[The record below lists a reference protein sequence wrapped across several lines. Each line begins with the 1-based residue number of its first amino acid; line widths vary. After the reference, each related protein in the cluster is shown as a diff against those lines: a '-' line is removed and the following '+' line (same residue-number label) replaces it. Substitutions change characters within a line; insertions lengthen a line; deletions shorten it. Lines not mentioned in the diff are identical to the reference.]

1 MAPHGDQMEY
11 ADIVLYFLVAFIDIL
26 IIFFILDFQFGI
38 DCENEEILAQ
48 QKKKSFDK
56 WKHVLPGS
64 FYDNKHYQD
73 GETIGVNKP
82 YYLSVC
88 SHWKYERQAMCLH
101 GAPLE
106 SYLVIIKITQELQMT
121 MTRD

>member
-48 QKKKSFDK
+48 QKKKNLLTNENMYSLEASVITNTTK
-56 WKHVLPGS
+56 M
-64 FYDNKHYQD
+64 
-73 GETIGVNKP
+73 EKP
-82 YYLSVC
+82 L
-88 SHWKYERQAMCLH
+88 
-101 GAPLE
+101 G
-106 SYLVIIKITQELQMT
+106 
-121 MTRD
+121 

>member
-48 QKKKSFDK
+48 QKKKIF
-56 WKHVLPGS
+56 
-64 FYDNKHYQD
+64 
-73 GETIGVNKP
+73 
-82 YYLSVC
+82 
-88 SHWKYERQAMCLH
+88 
-101 GAPLE
+101 
-106 SYLVIIKITQELQMT
+106 
-121 MTRD
+121 